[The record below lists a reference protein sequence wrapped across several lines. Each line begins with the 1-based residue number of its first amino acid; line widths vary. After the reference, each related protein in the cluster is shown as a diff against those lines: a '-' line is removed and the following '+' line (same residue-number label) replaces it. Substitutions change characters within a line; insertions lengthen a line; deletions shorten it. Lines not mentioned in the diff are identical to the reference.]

1 MDPGDL
7 AGDLDLGDLADALLV
22 ILAEYGQRSLS
33 LQHKELTM
41 RTTDPEAALHFIGA
55 ARLPEPRS
63 RSRGSPDSK
72 TVLDALE
79 TTRQQAAVVGAG

>member
-1 MDPGDL
+1 
-7 AGDLDLGDLADALLV
+7 
-22 ILAEYGQRSLS
+22 
-33 LQHKELTM
+33 M

-79 TTRQQAAVVGAG
+79 TTRQQAAVVGAEVVAFAEGVPGAFRQDLVNSTMLAQLVATK